1 MPCFPTLQSKNK
13 KKKAASA
20 ASQPQQQQQKQKQK
34 QASSAP
40 AEDVADP
47 AKAARKLQKKLREI
61 ERLEVGE
68 RKRGSVCMCVCV
80 CVRACV
86 CVCVRVYVCAWWFV
100 FVLCFFPFTHAY
112 CTSLFQEKKKGGEKL
127 EPEMKAKIRRKAD
140 IEKQLASLS
149 L

>member
-68 RKRGSVCMCVCV
+68 RKRESVCMCVC
-80 CVRACV
+80 ACV
-86 CVCVRVYVCAWWFV
+86 CVCVCACVCVCVVVCFCT
-100 FVLCFFPFTHAY
+100 LFFPFTHAY